1 MGLLT
6 KMSEDSEM
14 SLDEPFLI
22 QSSHYSHAL
31 IGKAMIIRLITPM
44 EDVIVLVM

>member
-1 MGLLT
+1 
-6 KMSEDSEM
+6 MSEDSEM

-22 QSSHYSHAL
+22 QSSHYMHIL
-31 IGKAMIIRLITPM
+31 IGKAMIIRLIMPV